1 MQIILISDT
10 ILEIYM
16 IYIFVFFINLFP
28 IICNNSYLFI
38 YILNS
43 KYWQRWSLH
52 RVPSL
57 LKCYP
62 LSHNLNIPHVN
73 LHIVLQTLSK
83 SYSCKKNKSSTSQMA
98 T

>member
-43 KYWQRWSLH
+43 KY
-52 RVPSL
+52 
-57 LKCYP
+57 
-62 LSHNLNIPHVN
+62 
-73 LHIVLQTLSK
+73 
-83 SYSCKKNKSSTSQMA
+83 
-98 T
+98 